1 MLAARFNLQ
10 RWLCNLRSQ
19 LNCKSMRWQ
28 LAPSKAKQT
37 DGTCAR
43 IIMQIG
49 ARIQHVLDIIVCC
62 PHVHTFLE
70 SETGSTLV
78 INGHRVA
85 GAPKTDI
92 SPRMEVAAVRL
103 EPHHSWGCCSKVMT
117 ASSGEIPHEIYRNTR
132 FFEHHRPVTVMT

>member
-1 MLAARFNLQ
+1 
-10 RWLCNLRSQ
+10 
-19 LNCKSMRWQ
+19 MRWQ
-28 LAPSKAKQT
+28 LAHSKAKQT

-49 ARIQHVLDIIVCC
+49 ANILNVLDIIVCC

-85 GAPKTDI
+85 GARKTDI
-92 SPRMEVAAVRL
+92 SPRKEVAAVRL
-103 EPHHSWGCCSKVMT
+103 EPHHVWGCSSKVLT
-117 ASSGEIPHEIYRNTR
+117 ACSGEIPPETYWETR
-132 FFEHHRPVTVMT
+132 FFEHHRPITVTT